1 MENKAKI
8 NKIIEGCLQ
17 HNSKYQEELFKLYFG
32 KMLGVSMRY
41 TKDKDTANEI
51 VQTSFIKVFEKLKL
65 FDDNGNFENW
75 IKRIVIN
82 TAIDFIRKSKKDP
95 YVNDLNED
103 YTLSSVDDIVFEEE
117 ELELSQIKNELI
129 INAIQQ
135 LSPAY
140 QTVFNLYV
148 IEDYTHKEIAEMLNI
163 SEGTSKSNLSKAK
176 VNLQK
181 ILKNEFINLEVI

>member
-1 MENKAKI
+1 MKNKEKL
-8 NKIIEGCLQ
+8 NKILEGCLLNKQ
-17 HNSKYQEELFKLYFG
+17 KHQEELFKLFYG

-41 TKDKDTANEI
+41 TKDQDTAKEI
-51 VQTSFIKVFEKLKL
+51 VQTGFIKVFEKLEL
-65 FDDNGNFENW
+65 FDNKGNFEGW
-75 IKRIVIN
+75 IKRIIIN
-82 TAIDFIRKSKKDP
+82 NAIDYIRKTKNNP

-103 YTLSSVDDIVFEEE
+103 YTLANEEE
-117 ELELSQIKNELI
+117 DVFQEQEIEISQIKNELI
-129 INAIQQ
+129 IKAIQQ

-148 IEDYTHKEIAEMLNI
+148 IEDYSHKEIAEMLNI

-181 ILKNEFINLEVI
+181 ILKNEFMNLDK